1 MPFYP
6 LKQDKDFRSPRYT
19 LEVLKSFSIGFA
31 YLIAVIIFVSLVFLI
46 NLGLV
51 NRFSSGDSQGWGALI
66 VPLVAIFPLGAALP
80 FILKSSLK
88 GFFQGSLLSGFG
100 FIFLVVV
107 CFIGFVICLYKLFL
121 QLNLNENPLISCF
134 CLWLFTSLI
143 IGAVGTSFVEENK
156 FKLIFLGSFILTGL

>member
-6 LKQDKDFRSPRYT
+6 LKQDKDFLSPRYT

-66 VPLVAIFPLGAALP
+66 VPLVA
-80 FILKSSLK
+80 K
-88 GFFQGSLLSGFG
+88 
-100 FIFLVVV
+100 
-107 CFIGFVICLYKLFL
+107 
-121 QLNLNENPLISCF
+121 
-134 CLWLFTSLI
+134 
-143 IGAVGTSFVEENK
+143 
-156 FKLIFLGSFILTGL
+156 GSFKTS